1 VVVSRDHHLRGV
13 TKCNKG
19 ASGGSSTKKYAD
31 AVTESAGKPEVHVLQ
46 LPLVLIDHFGAVAV
60 RRT

>member
-1 VVVSRDHHLRGV
+1 MVVSRDHQSSV

-19 ASGGSSTKKYAD
+19 ASGGCSTKKYAD
-31 AVTESAGKPEVHVLQ
+31 VVTESAGKPEVHVLQ
-46 LPLVLIDHFGAVAV
+46 LPLVLVDHFGAMAV